1 MRKCY
6 IYIYISRTVPVA
18 VKVLDSD
25 LGGQTAAARRFDAEL
40 AALRRATVM
49 CVCVCVCVCL
59 CVCVCNPKY
68 SVYMYVYIY
77 IS

>member
-49 CVCVCVCVCL
+49 L
-59 CVCVCNPKY
+59 QY
-68 SVYMYVYIY
+68 IYIYIYIY